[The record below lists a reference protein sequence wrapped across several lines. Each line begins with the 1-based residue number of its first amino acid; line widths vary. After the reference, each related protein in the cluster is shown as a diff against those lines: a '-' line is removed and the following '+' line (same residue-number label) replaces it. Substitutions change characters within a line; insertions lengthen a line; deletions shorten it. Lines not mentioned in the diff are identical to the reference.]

1 VRRLALVGPIVACA
15 IACAPRGS
23 KDDPVVYT
31 LPSGAGV
38 IRQVFD
44 AEGRLSSWSELE
56 IADGRTWLH
65 GVDLRFDESGEVRH
79 ERRYVHGRQHGTA
92 RVYHAGRI
100 FDEREYEDGR
110 PVGLVKRYSPDGS
123 LHSVLRL
130 EHGVQACAPL
140 LRGPDDPPITEADL
154 ACLATEPTY
163 WEGAGAVAMRGPD
176 VTVTLA
182 TPPRD

>member
-1 VRRLALVGPIVACA
+1 MRRLALVGPIAACA

-23 KDDPVVYT
+23 VDDPYVYT

-79 ERRYVHGRQHGTA
+79 ERRYLHGRQHGVA

-100 FDEREYEDGR
+100 FDEREYQDGR
-110 PVGLVKRYSPDGS
+110 PVGFVKRYAPDGS
-123 LHSVLRL
+123 LLFVQRI
-130 EHGVQACAPL
+130 ENGVQACAPL
-140 LRGPDDPPITEADL
+140 LRGPGDPPITEADL
-154 ACLATEPTY
+154 ACLATEPTGR
-163 WEGAGAVAMRGPD
+163 ERGGAARGPD

-182 TPPRD
+182 TPPRE